1 MFIVFNILHKLYI
14 VHLMTY
20 WNTMDRKLSFFIKDA
35 LQAFDDFRNK
45 WQKCMKECFLIG
57 KSMYILK
64 VHSIHYTLR

>member
-1 MFIVFNILHKLYI
+1 
-14 VHLMTY
+14 MTY

-45 WQKCMKECFLIG
+45 RQKCMRECFLIG